1 LARVEID
8 EVYIRRGNSFIKIK
22 NMEGE
27 VYKRL
32 GSKTLAMFVLQK
44 IGILFIFVVA
54 AVVFFFLAI
63 IMPLDAGVSY
73 TIMGWIVAVGVLV
86 GGMIVLMAYI
96 TYVRYSITLT
106 ADNIKITRGF
116 INEEEIGIPYRRIK
130 DARIERNIADQLM
143 GTSDILINTTSADDD
158 GSHGG
163 TSLLILPAIE
173 KNLASHIQ
181 SEIVKRAEIEEI
193 HIEPNAAG

>member
-1 LARVEID
+1 
-8 EVYIRRGNSFIKIK
+8 
-22 NMEGE
+22 MEGE

>member
-1 LARVEID
+1 MARVEID